1 MQFFKKAL
9 VSVLLV
15 LAIVVPAFATVNVT
29 WEWVLEDPEVQYFR
43 YQLGGEA
50 ADGWTVV
57 PSDTT
62 SYELQD
68 VDGSVAYTLYL
79 QQSYDGK
86 NWSSSAFAVSTP
98 LTPEVPSEPVT
109 TVEEAVVAPVEEEV
123 EEAVVEETPVVED
136 NGLIIDLPETE
147 EAVVD
152 EAVVEEVAPVEEAVV
167 EEPAPAEEAV
177 VVEEPVV
184 AKTKA
189 NSFKTTLDF
198 SAGTIFRFEP
208 NTAIKACN
216 KGVKFNIG
224 LGFENIV
231 RFGSH
236 SGLGL
241 WLDGFGIFDNIH
253 KQPSFGDYFQI
264 SNYGKEAGVDALLT
278 YNFSTDHFKMI
289 LGGGADFRLSPT
301 YADGSFT
308 VFKKSMLWSW
318 DIVGQLQ
325 ARWQINNLFSLSL
338 LGNYGYNL
346 KNNVHE
352 AGAALSM
359 GFSF

>member
-123 EEAVVEETPVVED
+123 GGVVAPVEEAVAPVE
-136 NGLIIDLPETE
+136 
-147 EAVVD
+147 